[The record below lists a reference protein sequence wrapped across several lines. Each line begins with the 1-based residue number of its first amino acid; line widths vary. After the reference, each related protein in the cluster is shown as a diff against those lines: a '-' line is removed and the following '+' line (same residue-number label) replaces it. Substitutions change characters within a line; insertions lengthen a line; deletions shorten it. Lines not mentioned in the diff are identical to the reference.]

1 MLGQGNGELGRDDT
15 FLNRLFFSLT
25 PPFHFP
31 IESVS
36 VYSDEIAHQL
46 HLLK

>member
-1 MLGQGNGELGRDDT
+1 MLGQGNGELGRNDT

-25 PPFHFP
+25 PFHFP
-31 IESVS
+31 IESAS
-36 VYSDEIAHQL
+36 VHSDETARQL